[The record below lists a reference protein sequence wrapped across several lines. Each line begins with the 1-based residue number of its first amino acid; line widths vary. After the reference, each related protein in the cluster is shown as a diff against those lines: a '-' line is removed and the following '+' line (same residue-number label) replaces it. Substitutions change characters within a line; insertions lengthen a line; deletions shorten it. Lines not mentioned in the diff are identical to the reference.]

1 MKVDPRVYIHDSDK
15 KALEALKAIPGFTQ
29 LLKAFMKI
37 WNERQFAV
45 QNMSSNLKLG
55 PDQMPEYY
63 NMLPPICEKLG
74 IEVPELYLTMDVV
87 PNAYTSGET
96 KPFIVMTSGLLDN
109 IPKELI
115 PTVLAHECGH
125 IACHHVL
132 YHTMGQMLLEGSL
145 LGLNVLSGID
155 LTAIAL
161 PLKTAF
167 FHWMRCSEFSADRAA
182 AVCDG
187 SSENIV
193 KMCMA
198 FAGYGKNNE
207 NEANAEAFMAQAVEY
222 REMVDTDKW
231 NKALEFMMLSTATH
245 PLTAMRA
252 YECNEW
258 CKQEMFGRVSALFDG
273 AAKGDM
279 TNLWIPMAEDASY
292 FMERN
297 YNEVYKELTD
307 YGFSNV
313 TLNRMMTPTGKSL
326 PGHTVGMTVNGQSN
340 FAKNIWLPATA
351 EIILWYYEPTT
362 NAELAQQYPGYLPL
376 PNNNKHYKG
385 MDCRAVAQE
394 FMNAGFTNITYD
406 ARKEDVVGLFA
417 KEGQTYKVLVN
428 GRETFACSE
437 MFHQST
443 NIHIIYHSNNPY
455 MANYSQPMQYNI

>member
-1 MKVDPRVYIHDSDK
+1 
-15 KALEALKAIPGFTQ
+15 
-29 LLKAFMKI
+29 
-37 WNERQFAV
+37 
-45 QNMSSNLKLG
+45 
-55 PDQMPEYY
+55 
-63 NMLPPICEKLG
+63 MLPPICEKLG

-207 NEANAEAFMAQAVEY
+207 NEANAV
-222 REMVDTDKW
+222 
-231 NKALEFMMLSTATH
+231 
-245 PLTAMRA
+245 
-252 YECNEW
+252 
-258 CKQEMFGRVSALFDG
+258 
-273 AAKGDM
+273 
-279 TNLWIPMAEDASY
+279 
-292 FMERN
+292 
-297 YNEVYKELTD
+297 
-307 YGFSNV
+307 
-313 TLNRMMTPTGKSL
+313 
-326 PGHTVGMTVNGQSN
+326 
-340 FAKNIWLPATA
+340 
-351 EIILWYYEPTT
+351 
-362 NAELAQQYPGYLPL
+362 
-376 PNNNKHYKG
+376 
-385 MDCRAVAQE
+385 
-394 FMNAGFTNITYD
+394 
-406 ARKEDVVGLFA
+406 
-417 KEGQTYKVLVN
+417 
-428 GRETFACSE
+428 
-437 MFHQST
+437 
-443 NIHIIYHSNNPY
+443 
-455 MANYSQPMQYNI
+455 